1 MLATSLLEKLHHHF
15 PDARIDFLL
24 RKGNEALFDS
34 HPYLHKVLVWDKKRS
49 KYFNLLRL
57 ILKVRKTNYD
67 LIVNPQRFLSTGL
80 LMGFSGAKT
89 RVCFDKNP
97 LSWLATHKVTHTF
110 GDKHEVQRN
119 LELISQWTDNQLI
132 KPKIYPDTKNFEAV
146 YFTGKYITISPA
158 SVWFTKQFPKERWL
172 NFMDRVGED
181 TTVFLLGGPG
191 DQRLCEW
198 LKGQT
203 KHPKT
208 IVKAGA
214 LTFLESAALMKNA
227 LMNYVNDS
235 APLHFASALD
245 APVAAIFCS
254 TVPAFGFGPL
264 SSNSTVL
271 ESTEELPCRPCGLH
285 GRSSCPKGHFRCSNI
300 EIERLLAKLP

>member
-24 RKGNEALFDS
+24 RKGNEALFDN
-34 HPYLHKVLVWDKKRS
+34 HPFLHKVLIWDKKRS
-49 KYFNLLRL
+49 KHFNLLRL

-67 LIVNPQRFLSTGL
+67 LIVNSQRFLSTGL

-89 RVCFDKNP
+89 KVCFDKNP
-97 LSWLATHKVTHTF
+97 LSWLATHQVAHTF

-119 LELISQWTDNQLI
+119 LELISQWTDNQVI
-132 KPKIYPDTKNFEAV
+132 KPKIYPSAKNFEAV
-146 YFTGKYITISPA
+146 YFTEKYITISPA

-172 NFMDRVGED
+172 KFMDRVGED

-203 KHPKT
+203 KHPKM

-227 LMNYVNDS
+227 RMNYVNDS
-235 APLHFASALD
+235 APLHFASAMD

-271 ESTEELPCRPCGLH
+271 ESTEELACRPCGLH
-285 GRSSCPKGHFRCSNI
+285 GRGSCPKGHFRCSNI